1 MYTAYF
7 VKDVESLLKRFP
19 PKHGKVFGEHCTIE
33 FNPSNLDGVEIGKN
47 TKIKIIG
54 RAYDEYGDD
63 LLIENPKSKN
73 KYPHIT
79 LSRAGDAPR
88 LYSQILFAKDNT
100 ENNMEYFENEYV
112 EVVEGYCEDG
122 KVTV

>member
-1 MYTAYF
+1 M
-7 VKDVESLLKRFP
+7 
-19 PKHGKVFGEHCTIE
+19 
-33 FNPSNLDGVEIGKN
+33 DGVEVGKN

-79 LSRAGDAPR
+79 LSRADGAPR

>member
-19 PKHGKVFGEHCTIE
+19 PKHGKVFGGHSTIE
-33 FNPSNLDGVEIGKN
+33 YQPSTLEGVDVGKQS
-47 TKIKIIG
+47 TIKIIG

-63 LLIENPKSKN
+63 LLVENPKSKN

-79 LSRAGDAPR
+79 LSRSEDAPKQ
-88 LYSQILFAKDNT
+88 YSQILFAKDDIANH
-100 ENNMEYFENEYV
+100 MEYFENEYV
-112 EVVEGYCEDG
+112 EVAEGYCEEG
-122 KVTV
+122 KVIV

>member
-33 FNPSNLDGVEIGKN
+33 FNPSNLDGVEVGKN

-79 LSRAGDAPR
+79 LSRADGAPR

-122 KVTV
+122 KVNV